1 MDEAMAALKQLVR
14 IGTVSSVNTAERTA
28 RVKFPHLGDMV
39 SGNLRVMQQYG
50 CMMEITTDLQGV
62 HPHNHPES
70 FTTFWMPNVGDT
82 VLCLYLPVFNGDGIV
97 LGVLK

>member
-1 MDEAMAALKQLVR
+1 MNDVMAALEQIVR
-14 IGTVSSVNTAERTA
+14 VGTVSSVNTAERTA
-28 RVKFPHLGDMV
+28 RVKFSYLGDMV

-50 CMMEITTDLQGV
+50 CKMEITTDLEEV
-62 HPHNHPES
+62 HPHNHPDS

-82 VLCLYLPVFNGDGIV
+82 VLCLYLPVFNGDGVV